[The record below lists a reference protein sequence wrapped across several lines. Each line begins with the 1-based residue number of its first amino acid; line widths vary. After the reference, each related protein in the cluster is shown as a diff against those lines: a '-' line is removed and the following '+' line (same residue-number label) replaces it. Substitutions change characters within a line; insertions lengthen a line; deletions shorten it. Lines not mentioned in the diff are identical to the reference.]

1 MIAHILKRADE
12 LIPNDQILTENRQGV
27 ALTVLENDSE
37 TERGVTFI
45 KGTAPSLSLTEWTWF
60 ASDIVPV
67 LDRENGTTRQRF
79 EVLIDWET
87 QPERGDEASTPRGV
101 EAWIKTALKI
111 GRIRG
116 ITVKEVI
123 R

>member
-12 LIPNDQILTENRQGV
+12 LIPDDKILTEDRQKI
-27 ALTVLENDSE
+27 ALTVVENDSE

-45 KGTAPSLSLTEWTWF
+45 KGTAPSLSITEWTWF
-60 ASDIVPV
+60 AGDLLPV
-67 LDRENGTTRQRF
+67 LDREHGTTRQRF
-79 EVLIDWET
+79 EILLDWET
-87 QPERGDEASTPRGV
+87 QPERGDEASTPEGV
-101 EAWIKTALKI
+101 EAWVRTMLDI
-111 GRIRG
+111 GRFRG